1 MGGSWGD
8 ALLSEQQAVEMGVGI
23 QQKLASQV
31 QPAIERQYQMEA
43 IQSAP
48 VSLTLMAPA
57 LLATPFTGGM
67 SAGAAFATNFSITAA
82 TTTALVGSD
91 RYYETML
98 MGGVW
103 EDMSP
108 WDRFS
113 HSFRY
118 GLYEGVGEGVG
129 MGTFGLIGR
138 WAKLGKLSPYLPT
151 GATTTMGRIGMRTL
165 KTGSG
170 IILGA
175 GVAVPEEMAAEWT
188 TGYLQEF
195 DTAIMEG
202 ASYSEAHSR
211 GVESG
216 SHGANVGKY
225 SALFFGGGAVVIQ
238 NAQAGYT
245 AMFKGEQYN
254 DIAAVTA
261 YDQFLNDQIGIRQK
275 DRILAKRA
283 QLSSD
288 FLNNPTKNDRE
299 LLADIEAEMQKIDS
313 KKEST
318 ARALD
323 QLGKVNPALAA
334 DMLIADSQLQFLEN
348 VRIGGGKRDA
358 NGRLRDFNGRFLPES
373 GTNPFFD
380 FVNGMSQEQRSQ
392 LIQAYNGGGKRI
404 AQINMGMLLY
414 NSERGTK
421 IGVDTFE
428 GVVTDLAA
436 DWRGQNFEGVTEVVV
451 ELERRPICRDLL
463 PSRRKLLSA

>member
-1 MGGSWGD
+1 
-8 ALLSEQQAVEMGVGI
+8 
-23 QQKLASQV
+23 
-31 QPAIERQYQMEA
+31 
-43 IQSAP
+43 
-48 VSLTLMAPA
+48 
-57 LLATPFTGGM
+57 
-67 SAGAAFATNFSITAA
+67 
-82 TTTALVGSD
+82 
-91 RYYETML
+91 
-98 MGGVW
+98 
-103 EDMSP
+103 
-108 WDRFS
+108 
-113 HSFRY
+113 
-118 GLYEGVGEGVG
+118 

-421 IGVDTFE
+421 IGSIRLKVLSLISLQT
-428 GVVTDLAA
+428 G
-436 DWRGQNFEGVTEVVV
+436 EVRILK
-451 ELERRPICRDLL
+451 ELQKWWWSLERRPICRDLL